1 MDELAHQIK
10 HAAQQQGDSPRPFV
24 YGHISSY
31 DPKLHRVRVVFPSLR
46 DEADNPVLSSWM
58 PLESHWVGPSW
69 GFQVAPI
76 GGATQQNPTQGEMVQ
91 VHFVEHR
98 YGVTSC
104 AKMFFNQ
111 VNQPPFTDLK
121 PGEMGMKHQSGSYL
135 KFTNDGNV
143 TAVTH
148 QDLVA
153 TVGRDATVTPTR
165 DAVVTA
171 GRNATVA
178 APSGSATVSGQSVA
192 ITSASTL
199 AMTGTSING
208 GDGGGLHKLMTDTA
222 MAVFNLHT
230 HLDSHGDES
239 GPPQQQ
245 MDASDLTA
253 ITELQ

>member
-10 HAAQQQGDSPRPFV
+10 HAAQQQSDNPRPFV
-24 YGHISSY
+24 YAHISSY

-46 DEADNPVLSSWM
+46 DEANNPVVSSWM

-121 PGEMGMKHQSGSYL
+121 PGEMGMKHKDGAII
-135 KFTNDGNV
+135 KFTNDKKLVISSALEIDITAPTTVITGNV
-143 TAVTH
+143 TVTGSIIAGFGGADQVNVQTH
-148 QDLVA
+148 KH
-153 TVGRDATVTPTR
+153 PT
-165 DAVVTA
+165 
-171 GRNATVA
+171 A
-178 APSGSATVSGQSVA
+178 APGGPSPPTP
-192 ITSASTL
+192 
-199 AMTGTSING
+199 GT
-208 GDGGGLHKLMTDTA
+208 
-222 MAVFNLHT
+222 
-230 HLDSHGDES
+230 
-239 GPPQQQ
+239 
-245 MDASDLTA
+245 
-253 ITELQ
+253 